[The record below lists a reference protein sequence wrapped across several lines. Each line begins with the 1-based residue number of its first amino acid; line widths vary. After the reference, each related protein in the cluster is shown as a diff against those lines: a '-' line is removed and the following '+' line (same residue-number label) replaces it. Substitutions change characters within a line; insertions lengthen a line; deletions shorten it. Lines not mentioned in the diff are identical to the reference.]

1 MPNIAINELE
11 LNNNL
16 DGTEVFASVELG
28 NGVTYQSRVSAVH
41 YADSVCES
49 QIKNSSVTNS
59 KIANDS
65 VNNNKIVNTDNYVVN
80 KITTCE
86 FALGAGKVFCTQGA
100 TANYQWPSS
109 TPNQSNLFLTSN
121 SNGDMS
127 WSQTPGDGTTQ
138 TFLVNSPSTPV
149 GTITEWVG
157 TSPPAG
163 WLVCNGA
170 AISRTTYSDLFNLFN
185 GFTTPL
191 PYGTGDGSTTFNLP
205 SFAGRTLIGSGQT
218 TDSAGQLST
227 FSLYTS
233 GGEFENILSYSQ
245 MPAHRHVSPFGENSN
260 QGSFRWGNFDTSAGA
275 GSNGGLD
282 SDNNRYGY
290 TTYAGGGSTENGDTT
305 SVTST
310 TPHNNIQPYAVVNY
324 IIKAESD
331 IIVDFSPTLTGGL
344 SALDND
350 GLFTSTS
357 LDLSSRELGV
367 YVDETKLGFCAN
379 NKLTIKDDFI
389 VTCAE
394 GGLNAIANDTTI
406 PTTSAVK
413 DYVKDYVYA
422 TQIGVG
428 QTWQS
433 VTRVLDGTSYTNS
446 TGKPI
451 MVKGIFIGTT
461 DAHNIFITV
470 TPSGGSPVL
479 MYFATSTNSG
489 GGVTSNGSIII
500 PNNTSYSFT
509 KSGTGAITSFS
520 FYELR

>member
-16 DGTEVFASVELG
+16 DGTEVFASVESG

-65 VNNNKIVNTDNYVVN
+65 VDNNKIVNTDNYVVN

-86 FALGAGKVFCTQGA
+86 FALGTGKVFCTQGA

-121 SNGDMS
+121 PNGDMS

-149 GTITEWVG
+149 GTIAEWVG

-163 WLVCNGA
+163 WLLCNGA
-170 AISRTTYSDLFNLFN
+170 AISRTTYSDLFDLFN
-185 GFTTPL
+185 GFTPAL

-205 SFAGRTLIGSGQT
+205 SFAGRTLIGSGST

-233 GGEFENILSYSQ
+233 GGEFDHTLTTQEI
-245 MPAHRHVSPFGENSN
+245 PAHKHLVASTGSDGTGVLTNSN
-260 QGSFRWGNFDTSAGA
+260 TIEEAYNYQEPGSQQPSNPNFEYILHG
-275 GSNGGLD
+275 
-282 SDNNRYGY
+282 
-290 TTYAGGGSTENGDTT
+290 TT
-305 SVTST
+305 SEPNVGLTNEVGGDQ
-310 TPHNNIQPYAVVNY
+310 PHNNIQPYAVVNY
-324 IIKAESD
+324 IIKAKSD
-331 IIVDFSPTLTGGL
+331 TIIDFSPALTGGL

-357 LDLSSRELGV
+357 LNLSSSQLGV

-379 NKLTIKDDFI
+379 NKLTINDDFI
-389 VTCAE
+389 VTCTE
-394 GGLNAIANDTTI
+394 GGIEATANDTTV

-413 DYVKDYVYA
+413 AYVDSIPNFDPSTYA
-422 TQIGVG
+422 GG
-428 QTWQS
+428 ES
-433 VTRVLDGTSYTNS
+433 VTFPNGLIMKFGSVSGEGPVTFDTAFSNAVVSVVVCCKDGA
-446 TGKPI
+446 P
-451 MVKGIFIGTT
+451 
-461 DAHNIFITV
+461 
-470 TPSGGSPVL
+470 
-479 MYFATSTNSG
+479 NSG
-489 GGVTSNGSIII
+489 SDNSIHAENVTTSGFDIVIGGGNGAA
-500 PNNTSYSFT
+500 YWL
-509 KSGTGAITSFS
+509 AIG
-520 FYELR
+520 Y

>member
-11 LNNNL
+11 LNDNL

-28 NGVTYQSRVSAVH
+28 NGVTYQSRLSAVH
-41 YADSVCES
+41 YNNSVCERN
-49 QIKNSSVTNS
+49 ITDCAVTKS

-65 VNNNKIVNTDNYVVN
+65 VDNNKIVNTDNYVVN

-86 FALGAGKVFCTQGA
+86 LALGTGKVFCTQGA

-149 GTITEWVG
+149 GTIAEWVG

-163 WLVCNGA
+163 WLLCNGA
-170 AISRTTYSDLFNLFN
+170 AISRTTYSDLFDLFN
-185 GFTTPL
+185 GFSPPL
-191 PYGTGDGSTTFNLP
+191 PYGPGDGSSTFNLP
-205 SFAGRTLIGSGQT
+205 SFAGRTLIGSGST
-218 TDSAGQLST
+218 TDSAGQLSA
-227 FSLYTS
+227 FSLYAS
-233 GGEFENILSYSQ
+233 GGEFDHTLTIDEMPNHNHLFPGDDQLSL
-245 MPAHRHVSPFGENSN
+245 A
-260 QGSFRWGNFDTSAGA
+260 
-275 GSNGGLD
+275 NGIGGWT
-282 SDNNRYGY
+282 NRCTASWNYDASS
-290 TTYAGGGSTENGDTT
+290 TLAGGGLIYRTSDSGGDQ
-305 SVTST
+305 
-310 TPHNNIQPYAVVNY
+310 PHNNIQPYAVVNY

-350 GLFTSTS
+350 GAFTSTS

-413 DYVKDYVYA
+413 DYVDQRQLQGEPGPQGIQGEPGPQGIQGIQGPQGPPGA
-422 TQIGVG
+422 DGADGSGVPEG
-428 QTWQS
+428 FEYET
-433 VTRVLDGTSYTNS
+433 LDVVVNNQAAQR
-446 TGKPI
+446 
-451 MVKGIFIGTT
+451 IF
-461 DAHNIFITV
+461 
-470 TPSGGSPVL
+470 L
-479 MYFATSTNSG
+479 
-489 GGVTSNGSIII
+489 
-500 PNNTSYSFT
+500 T
-509 KSGTGAITSFS
+509 KSV
-520 FYELR
+520 